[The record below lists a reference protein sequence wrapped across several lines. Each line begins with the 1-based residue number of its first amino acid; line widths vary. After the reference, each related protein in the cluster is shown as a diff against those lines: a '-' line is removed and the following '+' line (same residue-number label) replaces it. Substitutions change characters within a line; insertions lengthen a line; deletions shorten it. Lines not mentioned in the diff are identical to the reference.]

1 MNMPRGPTRAG
12 HQERSGMGA
21 IRDWATPE
29 NLQPE
34 PITVDIW
41 RDLPEEF
48 CRQVE
53 VVNGQ
58 AVRCEASRRAPQ
70 AAARRLA
77 TVLESAAGDYV
88 TLHPGSRPDVSNDF
102 NVIL

>member
-1 MNMPRGPTRAG
+1 MRLACAGAQAG
-12 HQERSGMGA
+12 HLDGRTMGA
-21 IRDWATPE
+21 IHDWATPE

-34 PITVDIW
+34 PITVEIW

-58 AVRCEASRRAPQ
+58 AHTS
-70 AAARRLA
+70 
-77 TVLESAAGDYV
+77 G
-88 TLHPGSRPDVSNDF
+88 
-102 NVIL
+102 